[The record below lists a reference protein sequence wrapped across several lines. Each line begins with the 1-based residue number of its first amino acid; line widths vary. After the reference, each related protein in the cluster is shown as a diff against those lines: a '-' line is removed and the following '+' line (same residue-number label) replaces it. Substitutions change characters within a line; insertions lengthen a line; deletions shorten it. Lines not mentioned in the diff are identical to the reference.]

1 MKLRNKLIKKIGERV
16 LDKTILVRKRAL
28 TICSYLLMNH
38 PFKSEGSLKRRGGS
52 DGNVGGSEVKDSKV
66 GNGSNDGS
74 KLGKGEVGSKIKDS
88 KVDKG
93 NLDKGNLNTSTT
105 TNPPPINTT
114 THPSSDYFKDLNDFH
129 DVFMQILNK
138 VTIYLNSQISGDL
151 QVFIEFIKLCLYYEI
166 EGSREAFEMIFD
178 FVLEGE
184 EDSLSTCFSDIIVRL
199 KMRKISPYSFLKQ
212 FIYSN
217 SPSFN
222 QILKVLYKKRIIDN
236 DFYFNVV
243 DLFLKGIDLLECS
256 YLLRNI
262 PKQIEEDLFYNL
274 LKYTTGVLFS
284 VQDSESLSE
293 ALKVYCN
300 VLKIRVKRT
309 GGNVKGS
316 NSSKVE
322 GGSKVDKDTGGNDNK
337 DNGGNEPNLD
347 NNPNIT
353 NLNSTIT
360 TLIIKNLAKMVFFD
374 YQTVQVSIQSLYS
387 LSKNP
392 EESVSQLLSTLSLKN
407 VNSLKLIYSV
417 GCIGV
422 LHLEY
427 LDKLENLAKKKK
439 TKMDTIIP
447 EDIKERRRSIN
458 ASRLSIN
465 SNIEMSILNEMS
477 IGESN
482 YNGDISEI
490 MVNKRKKRNTILN
503 SNKFNFDQD
512 LSDISDFF
520 FFIKEKDLLYN
531 KDALLYG
538 YSKDIPKYCKEGNDK
553 IQEVSYL
560 TLFKLMCLSS
570 EYFLEHKDLLKSSFK
585 HPNPKIR
592 ANSVIAMGDF
602 LLYYNSITE
611 DLSQLLFM
619 NLYDKDL
626 IVKRNTL

>member
-52 DGNVGGSEVKDSKV
+52 DGREVGGSSKV
-66 GNGSNDGS
+66 GNGEVD
-74 KLGKGEVGSKIKDS
+74 KG
-88 KVDKG
+88 DKG
-93 NLDKGNLNTSTT
+93 NLPNPNLDT
-105 TNPPPINTT
+105 PINPTPNL
-114 THPSSDYFKDLNDFH
+114 HSDYFKDLNDFH

-309 GGNVKGS
+309 GGNVKGN

-322 GGSKVDKDTGGNDNK
+322 GDSKVDKDTGGN
-337 DNGGNEPNLD
+337 EPNLD
-347 NNPNIT
+347 QPNIT

-374 YQTVQVSIQSLYS
+374 YQTVQVSIQSLYF

-392 EESVSQLLSTLSLKN
+392 EESVSQLLNTLSLKN

-427 LDKLENLAKKKK
+427 LEKLENLAKKKK

-482 YNGDISEI
+482 CNGDYSEI
-490 MVNKRKKRNTILN
+490 MVNKRKKRNTIN
-503 SNKFNFDQD
+503 NTINNNNNFNFDQD

-538 YSKDIPKYCKEGNDK
+538 YSKDIPKYCREGNDK

-619 NLYDKDL
+619 NLNDKDL
-626 IVKRNTL
+626 IVKRNTLLIIVEGYTTPWVIPPPCSS